1 MMTLEGLPANDLI
14 QQGLHDL
21 ALNRTT
27 VAACLVK
34 IASPKMRRSGI
45 EMCLS
50 DEEALNAD
58 YELYALLGQA
68 HGNEAHGRYNAL
80 LRELVSFEQALE
92 ARHRRRSLTESA
104 GG

>member
-1 MMTLEGLPANDLI
+1 MTLDDLPGHDLIREGLD
-14 QQGLHDL
+14 DL
-21 ALNRTT
+21 AQRRES

-34 IASPKMRRSGI
+34 IASGRMRRCG
-45 EMCLS
+45 LAVDVP

-58 YELYALLGQA
+58 HQLYALLGLE

-80 LRELVSFEQALE
+80 LRELVSFERALE
-92 ARHRRRSLTESA
+92 ARHRRSR